1 MDHPHPTLDPEGA
14 AEQLSE
20 HLGRELL
27 RARWEPWDEE
37 LETSALE
44 GKLSSD
50 EQQAFDAL
58 LECDPVLAAEFE
70 ALSREG
76 SRSRLPSAFQGAS
89 LRWGWAAALAILVL
103 GASTLWWA
111 GSKTAPAPARQVR
124 AEVDPSLAGA
134 IFVDSFES
142 GSTGAWVQP

>member
-1 MDHPHPTLDPEGA
+1 MDHPQRTLDPEGA
-14 AEQLSE
+14 AEQLCE

-37 LETSALE
+37 LEASALE
-44 GKLSSD
+44 GRLSS
-50 EQQAFDAL
+50 EERAALDAL

-76 SRSRLPSAFQGAS
+76 SRSTFPSAFRVAS
-89 LRWGWAAALAILVL
+89 LRWGWAAALAVFVF
-103 GASTLWWA
+103 GASALWWG
-111 GSKTAPAPARQVR
+111 GSKTASAPAGQAR